1 MTSLTKKIEK
11 YKKKW
16 KKRRFEAR
24 RERDRKKIKNRDFTI
39 ISNNC
44 WGGHAYR
51 YFDREYSSPTVGL
64 YFRAAD
70 YVKFVYNLRYYM
82 SLDLKF
88 IPLEGS
94 GHEATIRKSGKG
106 CVPIGVL
113 DDIHIIFL
121 HYKSEE
127 EAYEKWNR
135 RRERMNFDNII
146 IKFSNLG
153 PASEEVL
160 KKFSELPFK
169 NKFLIINRKKTDAK
183 YTCEAEW
190 TGKTGTNGDV
200 LDTEDFPG
208 NLNLRKLLDLPPER
222 YPEDGYPW

>member
-1 MTSLTKKIEK
+1 MPSLTKKIEK
-11 YKKKW
+11 YKKTW
-16 KKRRFEAR
+16 KKKRFEKR
-24 RERDRKKIKNRDFTI
+24 RDRDRKKIKNRDFCI

-51 YFDREYSSPTVGL
+51 YFDRSYSSPTVGL
-64 YFRAAD
+64 YFCASD
-70 YVKFVYNLRYYM
+70 YIKFVYNLRYYM

-94 GHEATIRKSGKG
+94 GHETTIRKSGKG
-106 CVPIGVL
+106 NVPIGVL

-153 PASEEVL
+153 PASEEIL
-160 KKFSELPFK
+160 QKFSELPFK
-169 NKFLIINRKKTDAK
+169 NKFLIINRSKKNAK
-183 YTCEAEW
+183 YSCEVEW
-190 TGKTGTNGDV
+190 KGKTGSNGDA

-208 NLNLRKLLDLPPER
+208 NLNLRKLLDLSPER
-222 YPEDGYPW
+222 YPEEGYPW

>member
-51 YFDREYSSPTVGL
+51 YFDRSYSSPTVGL
-64 YFRAAD
+64 FFPYAH

-82 SLDLKF
+82 SLDLTF
-88 IPLEGS
+88 IPWEES
-94 GHEATIRKSGKG
+94 PHAETIRKSGKG
-106 CVPIGVL
+106 NVPIGVL

-169 NKFLIINRKKTDAK
+169 NKFLIINRKKKDAK
-183 YTCEAEW
+183 YPCEVEW
-190 TGKTGTNGDV
+190 RGYVGPNGDA

-208 NLNLRKLLDLPPER
+208 NLNLRRLLDLPPER
-222 YPEDGYPW
+222 YPEEGYPL